1 MIENK
6 PSIYNAQSVYNQGGG
21 DVIGPVIGGIKYPVT
36 LISRFSSDT
45 TTAMGISLFI
55 LAVPSVLISNENIF
69 SCIYLISG
77 ELVL

>member
-1 MIENK
+1 
-6 PSIYNAQSVYNQGGG
+6 
-21 DVIGPVIGGIKYPVT
+21 
-36 LISRFSSDT
+36 
-45 TTAMGISLFI
+45 MGISLFI